1 MPAVEK
7 VAVNDHGFLPASA
20 SVQALLAPKATAT
33 LCKRMCSMRTHSGW
47 YNLSRLPQSA
57 ALFEEAHVFT
67 NVKEIYNDGA
77 PASRGAALC
86 EAINFVGRLLGVCV
100 DAVRKSSRVRGM
112 GCTLLRTRAA
122 TRRRRPLTV
131 SMVME
136 LGKAVVEDEGRG
148 EPDAIV
154 AWAALFAVHGQL
166 RAGDLRRC
174 IEEPELDLTE
184 GVGFLE
190 THFTEHKTAR
200 AGTKRALPIACA
212 ADGLTSMLW
221 GRWWLQARAA
231 RGLRGD
237 LQQTVLPAMHRL
249 HHARVLRSLQ
259 GGPSSLGASAVR
271 ISRMSAPTRSRLRR

>member
-136 LGKAVVEDEGRG
+136 LGE
-148 EPDAIV
+148 
-154 AWAALFAVHGQL
+154 
-166 RAGDLRRC
+166 
-174 IEEPELDLTE
+174 
-184 GVGFLE
+184 
-190 THFTEHKTAR
+190 
-200 AGTKRALPIACA
+200 
-212 ADGLTSMLW
+212 
-221 GRWWLQARAA
+221 
-231 RGLRGD
+231 
-237 LQQTVLPAMHRL
+237 
-249 HHARVLRSLQ
+249 
-259 GGPSSLGASAVR
+259 GPSSRMKEEENLMLLLLGRPCLLSTASSGQATFGGASR
-271 ISRMSAPTRSRLRR
+271 NPSST